1 MPYCLK
7 ARTLLH
13 AHLNRLNTLS
23 EDLEKGKS
31 DTCDKSRLIVLFFHP
46 LDKRYVVRRAPYLI
60 NEMINIEA
68 QLVAMGH
75 AGRREWHRLDTP
87 NVPILTI

>member
-13 AHLNRLNTLS
+13 AHLQRLTSLS
-23 EDLEKGKS
+23 PELEN
-31 DTCDKSRLIVLFFHP
+31 
-46 LDKRYVVRRAPYLI
+46 DKRYVVKKSPYLI

-75 AGRREWHRLDTP
+75 AGRCMSCQMFTYD
-87 NVPILTI
+87 

>member
-1 MPYCLK
+1 MIQLFRVLPDIQEKTKERPFQLPYCLK

-13 AHLNRLNTLS
+13 AHLQRLNTLS
-23 EDLEKGKS
+23 NDLEK
-31 DTCDKSRLIVLFFHP
+31 
-46 LDKRYVVRRAPYLI
+46 DKRYVVKKAPYLI

-75 AGRREWHRLDTP
+75 AGRC
-87 NVPILTI
+87 NKFCF